1 MWGVFTLFAKLK
13 QFFNKIEDLECFLQK
28 NKLKC

>member
-1 MWGVFTLFAKLK
+1 MFTFFAKLK
-13 QFFNKIEDLECFLQK
+13 QKFNKIEDLECFLQK